1 MDYTE
6 KELNFL
12 LTNHQKF
19 GLRVISDKLGRSLV
33 ALETKMQRLGIKAS
47 RICHA
52 SEEEISN
59 LQFEKEKEFDIDF
72 QTHLYPKQLAY
83 WLGYFW
89 ADGYLSKQ
97 KSLRLECVQSDI
109 ESVMHIFDKVT
120 QFKKYYRLRENRQP
134 QLTLLITSKV
144 AFSTLTSLGK
154 YSRSSES
161 HQKIIDYI
169 PKEYQLYFIR
179 GLIDGDGNFSK
190 SNNAWYFSICS
201 NYDQDWSFLQKYL
214 QEEYNFP
221 VKIIQR
227 IEGEQKHSIIRN
239 TNRTQMY
246 NFCKKLYEID
256 DKIYLPR
263 KFEKIKQIF
272 KEIENT

>member
-19 GLRVISDKLGRSLV
+19 GLRVISDKLDRSLV
-33 ALETKMQRLGIKAS
+33 ALETKI
-47 RICHA
+47 
-52 SEEEISN
+52 
-59 LQFEKEKEFDIDF
+59 EKEKEFDIDF

-89 ADGYLSKQ
+89 ADGYIGKHGALHLK
-97 KSLRLECVQSDI
+97 CVQSDLDNI
-109 ESVMHIFDKVT
+109 DHILNKVT
-120 QFKKYYRLRENRQP
+120 NFYKYPQIRNNRQP
-134 QLTLLITSKV
+134 QLDVYVGSKLVADILI
-144 AFSTLTSLGK
+144 SLGK

-161 HQKIIDYI
+161 HQKIIEYI

>member
-6 KELNFL
+6 RELNFL

-89 ADGYLSKQ
+89 ADGYVGKHGALHLK
-97 KSLRLECVQSDI
+97 CIQSDLDNI
-109 ESVMHIFDKVT
+109 DHILNKVAN
-120 QFKKYYRLRENRQP
+120 FHKYPQVVDNRQP
-134 QLTLLITSKV
+134 QLDIYIGSKLAADILV
-144 AFSTLTSLGK
+144 SLGK

-161 HQKIIDYI
+161 HQKIIEFI
-169 PKEYQLYFIR
+169 PKEYRLYFIR

-190 SNNAWYFSICS
+190 SNNSWYFSVCS
-201 NYDQDWSFLQKYL
+201 NYDQDWNFLQKYL